1 MQPSFENERE
11 ASRRSRTKANRVS
24 PAWFL
29 LFWFVMIAVG
39 ITATYYYSQ
48 HMKQSMIE
56 QVQAQ
61 TNAQITSMQR
71 NYEKQLKQMNEKLDQ
86 LQSKVQSFNELLEFT
101 KDNASNKTD
110 NSNKLY
116 SQLNEVKKQLAALQQ
131 KMELLK

>member
-11 ASRRSRTKANRVS
+11 ASRRSRTKANSVS

-61 TNAQITSMQR
+61 TNAQISSMQR
-71 NYEKQLKQMNEKLDQ
+71 NYEQQLKQMNDKLDQ

-116 SQLNEVKKQLAALQQ
+116 SQLNEVKKQLAALQK
-131 KMELLK
+131 KMDLLK

>member
-11 ASRRSRTKANRVS
+11 PSRRSRTKANRVS

-61 TNAQITSMQR
+61 TNAQITNMQR
-71 NYEKQLKQMNEKLDQ
+71 NYEKQLKQMNDKLDQ
-86 LQSKVQSFNELLEFT
+86 MQSKVQSFNELLEFT

-116 SQLNEVKKQLAALQQ
+116 SQLNEVKKQLAALQK
-131 KMELLK
+131 KMDLLK